1 MNGIPRWSRN
11 KLINGIIHGM
21 FAVCTAGYIRGNAA
35 AVTSTL
41 GSQEK
46 LEVARRWGRT
56 TRKAT
61 KKGSRKEFRCCG
73 VKSSKGKPT
82 KSQ

>member
-11 KLINGIIHGM
+11 KLINGIVHGM
-21 FAVCTAGYIRGNAA
+21 FAVGTAGYIRRNAA
-35 AVTSTL
+35 AVTSTP

-61 KKGSRKEFRCCG
+61 KKGQESNLG
-73 VKSSKGKPT
+73 VVG
-82 KSQ
+82 